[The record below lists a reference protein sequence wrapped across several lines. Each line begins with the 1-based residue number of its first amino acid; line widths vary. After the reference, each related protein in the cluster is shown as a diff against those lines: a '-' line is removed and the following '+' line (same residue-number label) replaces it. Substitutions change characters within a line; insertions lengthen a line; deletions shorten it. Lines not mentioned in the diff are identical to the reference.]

1 MVWRALMAR
10 RICRLETL
18 GRSDVAWEQPC
29 GMQASRT
36 ARANVLQHQPRWA
49 QAHPP
54 RHHRVTL
61 QVTIHGGAVIP
72 ACQARAAVTPASGG
86 THMHARTHPHTRTPA
101 HMCGHTCG
109 HAPGGWPSLSLFL
122 SALFLSWP
130 RGLGWPS
137 LSRISG
143 CSSPGRTCARACAC
157 ACARVRARVG
167 GWVGG
172 WVGRVIETEGN

>member
-109 HAPGGWPSLSLFL
+109 HAPGGWPSLSTC
-122 SALFLSWP
+122 
-130 RGLGWPS
+130 
-137 LSRISG
+137 G
-143 CSSPGRTCARACAC
+143 CGCGCGCVVTRSEDGPVYPGYRDARHQVEPVHARVRVRVH
-157 ACARVRARVG
+157 ACARVWVG

-172 WVGRVIETEGN
+172 WAG